1 MKAHERNLHF
11 HREGGRHRERQRA
24 GERERVY
31 RSFRRPTLRELGG
44 EKYLVR

>member
-1 MKAHERNLHF
+1 MRETYIF
-11 HREGGRHRERQRA
+11 TGREGDTERDTERQRA